1 MSIPNSWFIP
11 PHPCYSFGMHKFV
24 FYVCGS
30 MNYTFLNSEFYGV
43 GITSQFKQTNRN
55 IWLVKSLAH
64 KPVLDE
70 PSFPWVI
77 AISKMPN

>member
-1 MSIPNSWFIP
+1 
-11 PHPCYSFGMHKFV
+11 MHKFV